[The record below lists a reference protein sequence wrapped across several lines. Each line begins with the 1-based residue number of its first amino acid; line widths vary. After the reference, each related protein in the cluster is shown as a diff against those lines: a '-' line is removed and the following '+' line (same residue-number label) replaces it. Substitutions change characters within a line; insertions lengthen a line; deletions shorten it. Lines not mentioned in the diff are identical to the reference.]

1 MHALSCRKKY
11 ELLQPEREDQ
21 VLDGVTLPSLFASD
35 AISTT
40 EKVDFGNSFCTES
53 ISGAIERHSGL
64 VPGAGAG
71 GDKTFP

>member
-53 ISGAIERHSGL
+53 ISGAIERSRHSDSSL
-64 VPGAGAG
+64 VPGAGAWWR
-71 GDKTFP
+71 